1 MIDSNFIMM
10 EVNRYIKFRFAEDPD
25 ISLFNLYDSILRA
38 FPRLNH
44 FPNHSGKAIKDI
56 MNQIPTRIVLEIQ
69 NEVEKLSFKELGKIV
84 EEGKQTYNLK
94 KK

>member
-25 ISLFNLYDSILRA
+25 ISLFNLYDSVLKA

-56 MNQIPTRIVLEIQ
+56 MIQIPTRIVIKIQ
-69 NEVEKLSFKELGKIV
+69 EEVEKLPGDKVSKII
-84 EEGKQTYNLK
+84 EEGKPTYPIF
-94 KK
+94 

>member
-1 MIDSNFIMM
+1 MM

-25 ISLFNLYDSILRA
+25 INLFNLYDSVLKA

-56 MNQIPTRIVLEIQ
+56 MTQIPTRIVLEIQ
-69 NEVEKLSFKELGKIV
+69 KEVEKLSSAEMTKIM
-84 EEGKQTYNLK
+84 EEGKKTYNIIKL
-94 KK
+94 

>member
-1 MIDSNFIMM
+1 MI

-25 ISLFNLYDSILRA
+25 ISLFNLYDSVLKA

-56 MNQIPTRIVLEIQ
+56 MIQIPTRQVLDLEE
-69 NEVEKLSFKELGKIV
+69 EVAKLSSEEIGKIV
-84 EEGKQTYNLK
+84 EEGKKTYNLIK
-94 KK
+94 L

>member
-25 ISLFNLYDSILRA
+25 ISLFNLYDSVLRA

-44 FPNHSGKAIKDI
+44 FPNHTDKAIKDI
-56 MNQIPTRIVLEIQ
+56 MNQIPTRQVLDLEE
-69 NEVEKLSFKELGKIV
+69 EVKKLSFEELGKIV
-84 EEGKQTYNLK
+84 EEGKLTYPIF
-94 KK
+94 